1 MRITNAT
8 LTVPKSDSRS
18 WLERVGRELSV
29 HLRAGRY
36 PLRAAIAR
44 LTEKEAV
51 IESTFVELDPRDP
64 YRERFGDILAVQRAA
79 CLRYGYSSRATGISS
94 SSCVRCSEAADS
106 LLKFFLR

>member
-18 WLERVGRELSV
+18 WLERVGRELAA

-44 LTEKEAV
+44 LTERDAV
-51 IESTFVELDPRDP
+51 IESTFVELDARDP
-64 YRERFGDILAVQRAA
+64 YREAFTDIELTSPRRKDHQDEKFAVVQIVPTGARCESGGSAGDGRP
-79 CLRYGYSSRATGISS
+79 AT
-94 SSCVRCSEAADS
+94 
-106 LLKFFLR
+106 

>member
-8 LTVPKSDSRS
+8 STVPKSDSRS

-44 LTEKEAV
+44 LTERDAV

-64 YRERFGDILAVQRAA
+64 YRERFTLRGARPPRSVPRA
-79 CLRYGYSSRATGISS
+79 LH
-94 SSCVRCSEAADS
+94 
-106 LLKFFLR
+106 